1 MLHIQGLDFRYK
13 NQRVF
18 SNLNLEFHGYGIH
31 LLAGPTGIGKST
43 LLEIIAGSTPRFK
56 GGSLK
61 GHITFNGLDV
71 SSLNQRERFQLIGFV
86 GQDPDATFVSE
97 VVFDEIAFGLR
108 FLQLSA
114 DDVNHRIHEIAQSL
128 DIEHLLFHEIVALS
142 AGQRQRVAIA
152 AALVMK
158 PKLLL
163 LDEPTSAL
171 DSKISRELL
180 SVLRDYATLNSV
192 FVLISEHRT
201 DRLLEFATSVAL
213 LENALVVSPRES
225 LPHLSTPSIFLQLV
239 DFVHSDKCL
248 SAEGYRNALVAKP
261 ALKSVPKN
269 TIPTFEPNVVVS
281 NVSVQIDKQ
290 EILSDINLTFNSG
303 EITALLGE
311 NGAGKTTLIHTLIGD
326 ITSCQGTVTFEN
338 HETRLLKG
346 KALLDIF
353 GIVPSNPQD
362 VFLNQTVIEDC
373 AQSDRDR
380 GIQSGSTLAQF
391 RKLAPNASTSAHPRD
406 LSAGQQ
412 LCLALAIALS
422 SDPKILLLD
431 EPTRGLDGKS
441 KDLLIGELRLR
452 RDQGTTI
459 ILATHD
465 LDLIAELANHVL
477 VLQDGKIHRVGSPHE
492 ILGSTEALHTLVSE
506 IFAPLP
512 LLKVD
517 DVYRAY
523 QPA

>member
-1 MLHIQGLDFRYK
+1 MLRIQGLDFCYK
-13 NQRVF
+13 NQQVF
-18 SNLNLEFHGYGIH
+18 SNLNLEFHDYGIH
-31 LLAGPTGIGKST
+31 LLVGPTGVGKST
-43 LLEIIAGSTPRFK
+43 LLAIIAGSTPHFK
-56 GGSLK
+56 GGNLK

-71 SSLNQRERFQLIGFV
+71 SNLNQRERFQLIGFV
-86 GQDPDATFVSE
+86 GQDPDTTFVSE

-108 FLQLSA
+108 FLELSA
-114 DDVNHRIHEIAQSL
+114 DDVNYRVHEVAQSL
-128 DIEHLLFHEIVALS
+128 NIENLLFQEIVTLS

-171 DSKISRELL
+171 DSKISRALL

-213 LENALVVSPRES
+213 LENALVISPRES
-225 LPHLSTPSIFLQLV
+225 LPYLSTPSIFLQLMDYV
-239 DFVHSDKCL
+239 DSEKNL
-248 SAEGYRNALVAKP
+248 SADAFRSALVAKP
-261 ALKSVPKN
+261 VLRSVPANK
-269 TIPTFEPNVVVS
+269 IPTVKSNLVAS

-290 EILSDINLTFNSG
+290 EILSDINLTFNSRA
-303 EITALLGE
+303 ITALLGE
-311 NGAGKTTLIHTLIGD
+311 NGSGKTTLIHTLIGD
-326 ITSCQGTVTFEN
+326 ITPFQGAVTFETR
-338 HETRLLKG
+338 ETRLFKG
-346 KALLDIF
+346 KALLDTF

-362 VFLNQTVIEDC
+362 VFLNQSVIEDC
-373 AQSDRDR
+373 VQSDRDR
-380 GIQSGSTLAQF
+380 GLQSGSTLAQF
-391 RKLAPNASTSAHPRD
+391 LKLAPNASITAHPRD

-412 LCLALAIALS
+412 LSLALAIALS
-422 SDPKILLLD
+422 SDPKILLMD

-441 KDLLIGELRLR
+441 KDSLIDELRSR

-465 LDLIAELANHVL
+465 FDLIAELADHVL
-477 VLQDGKIHRVGSPHE
+477 VLKDGKIHREGSPYE
-492 ILGSTEALHTLVSE
+492 ILGSTEELHTLISE